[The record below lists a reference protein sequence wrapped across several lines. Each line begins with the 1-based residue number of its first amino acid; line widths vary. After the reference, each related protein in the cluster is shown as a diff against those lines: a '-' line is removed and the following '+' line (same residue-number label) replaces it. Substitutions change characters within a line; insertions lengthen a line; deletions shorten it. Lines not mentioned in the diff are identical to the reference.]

1 MIHIYNNINVA
12 SRISFRV
19 NHQAKTVVEFET
31 AEDIRGYFAEN
42 NPQKWYVLGAGN
54 NTLFTKDYDGVVL
67 IPICREMKV
76 MEDNSEYVDIRVEA
90 GADWD
95 TLVEWSVENG
105 LWGIEN
111 LSAIP
116 SSVGAAPVQNI
127 GAYGAE
133 VKDVVTAIE
142 YFDCR
147 TLEVKRLTNAE
158 CRFAYRDSIFK
169 QELRGV
175 AIILAVEMRLQR
187 TPQPNL
193 GYGDV
198 MREIE
203 TMGGIT
209 LKNIRRAI
217 SNIRG
222 RKLPDPKELG
232 NAGSFFKNPIVE
244 REIADRLLHE
254 YPSMPHY
261 DVPNEPNKVKLAAG
275 WLIDQS
281 GLKGYREH
289 GVGVHE
295 HQALVL
301 VNYGTACGNDVKLF
315 AEFVASVVDHKFGV
329 QITPEVNIL

>member
-67 IPICREMKV
+67 IPVCREMKV

-133 VKDVVTAIE
+133 VKDVVTAVE

>member
-76 MEDNSEYVDIRVEA
+76 MEDNSVYVDIRVEA

-133 VKDVVTAIE
+133 VKDVVTAVE

>member
-42 NPQKWYVLGAGN
+42 NPKKWYVLGAGN

-133 VKDVVTAIE
+133 VKDVVTAVE

-147 TLEVKRLTNAE
+147 TLEIKRLTNAE

>member
-1 MIHIYNNINVA
+1 MIHIYDNINVA

-31 AEDIRGYFAEN
+31 AEDLRGYFADN
-42 NPQKWYVLGAGN
+42 NPQRWYVLGAGN

-67 IPICREMKV
+67 TPICRKMEV
-76 MEDNSEYVDIRVEA
+76 VEDNSEYVDIRVEA

-105 LWGIEN
+105 LWGVEN

-133 VKDVVTAIE
+133 IKDVVTAVE
-142 YFDCR
+142 YFDCK

-187 TPQPNL
+187 APKPNL

-203 TMGGIT
+203 RLGGVT
-209 LKNIRRAI
+209 LRNIRRAI
-217 SNIRG
+217 SDIRG

-232 NAGSFFKNPIVE
+232 NAGSFFKNPIVK
-244 REIADRLLHE
+244 REVADRLLHE

-261 DVPNEPNKVKLAAG
+261 DVPGEPNKVKLAAG

-295 HQALVL
+295 NQALVL